1 MTDELYDPQTKLS
14 LEHMT
19 PNMPPG
25 WKPNVKRY
33 PFRQYHEKL
42 EEWNSMRDP
51 NMQWHKVGA
60 LIGSRLKGTASQFI
74 KSLAFNGVSYPR
86 FLKVEADASGTID
99 TTEEKVR
106 VKFLCDSVAAKYSA
120 EEEDFQYATLDNFF
134 RLSQGNSSFEDY
146 VTNHELAL
154 ADATEQCGLQM
165 NSIGQSYFLLEGS
178 NLTDKQRFDI
188 RMRCDGKLA
197 DTAKIK
203 NLMIRMCGSSQEAQ
217 SSTRLRMSANSY
229 YDSSESWQSDYW
241 NSSS

>member
-42 EEWNSMRDP
+42 EEWNLMRDP

-106 VKFLCDSVAAKYSA
+106 VKFLCDSVAA
-120 EEEDFQYATLDNFF
+120 
-134 RLSQGNSSFEDY
+134 
-146 VTNHELAL
+146 TNHELAH

-188 RMRCDGKLA
+188 RMRCDGSLA
-197 DTAKIK
+197 NTSKIK
-203 NLMIRMCGSSQEAQ
+203 NLMIRMCGSSHEAQ
-217 SSTRLRMSANSY
+217 SSTRLRVSANSY
-229 YDSSESWQSDYW
+229 DDS
-241 NSSS
+241 